1 MIPKKQL
8 SKMPEIDTAGAVE
21 VPPAGS
27 STAQMWSR
35 CFKKWTHDESK
46 AEPSPPT
53 LMGHNWKSC
62 VLRKAPVGHKL
73 DRVEAA
79 AKKSIRTSIE
89 LTRRSFTSLFRNP
102 VVLGFRIAVYTAMVS
117 SQIFAYCNY
126 RFAYSLKLC
135 HVTMLVNH
143 DRDHFFSGA
152 WKIRLSE

>member
-21 VPPAGS
+21 VPPAGA

-35 CFKKWTHDESK
+35 CFKKWTHDESE

-53 LMGHNWKSC
+53 LMGYTWKSS
-62 VLRKAPVGHKL
+62 VLRKAPVEHN
-73 DRVEAA
+73 RVEAV
-79 AKKSIRTSIE
+79 AKKSIRTAIE

-117 SQIFAYCNY
+117 SHMVAYCN
-126 RFAYSLKLC
+126 S
-135 HVTMLVNH
+135 
-143 DRDHFFSGA
+143 
-152 WKIRLSE
+152 

>member
-21 VPPAGS
+21 VPPAGA

-35 CFKKWTHDESK
+35 CFKKWTHNESK

-62 VLRKAPVGHKL
+62 LLRKAPVGHKL

-117 SQIFAYCNY
+117 SHMFAYCNY
-126 RFAYSLKLC
+126 RSYSLKLC

-143 DRDHFFSGA
+143 DRDHFFSGG